1 MTKKKKK
8 LHEVREIPEK
18 GGIKMCYFE
27 QLIKTYL
34 RFGELCESISVQT
47 GEVCVNVGQCP
58 LRLGQQLKPTSQ
70 RS

>member
-1 MTKKKKK
+1 
-8 LHEVREIPEK
+8 
-18 GGIKMCYFE
+18 MCYFE